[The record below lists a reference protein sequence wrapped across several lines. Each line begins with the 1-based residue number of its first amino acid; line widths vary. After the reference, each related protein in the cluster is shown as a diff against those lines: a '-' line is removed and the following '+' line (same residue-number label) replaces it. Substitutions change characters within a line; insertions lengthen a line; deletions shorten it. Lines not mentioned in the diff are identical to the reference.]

1 MAPCICLFHAGSCR
15 LGSND
20 LRNSSYKEKR
30 VGLAC
35 VSRLS
40 FRFLWLWFQQ
50 TFTVSK
56 SAREKLK
63 VVVILMSLLL
73 TLNII
78 HTIVESLLLTLNRK
92 KFIWVA
98 FSDYETTSICIEF
111 FQTIKRCCQVHVQA
125 SIGMFQKEAIF
136 C

>member
-1 MAPCICLFHAGSCR
+1 MFDAGSCR

-30 VGLAC
+30 VGLAR
-35 VSRLS
+35 VSRVS
-40 FRFLWLWFQQ
+40 FRFLRLWFQQ
-50 TFTVSK
+50 TFTVSN

-98 FSDYETTSICIEF
+98 FSDYETTSICIDF
-111 FQTIKRCCQVHVQA
+111 FQTKRCCQVHVQA

>member
-1 MAPCICLFHAGSCR
+1 
-15 LGSND
+15 
-20 LRNSSYKEKR
+20 
-30 VGLAC
+30 
-35 VSRLS
+35 
-40 FRFLWLWFQQ
+40 
-50 TFTVSK
+50 
-56 SAREKLK
+56 
-63 VVVILMSLLL
+63 MSLLL

-98 FSDYETTSICIEF
+98 FSDYEATSICIEF

>member
-1 MAPCICLFHAGSCR
+1 
-15 LGSND
+15 
-20 LRNSSYKEKR
+20 
-30 VGLAC
+30 
-35 VSRLS
+35 
-40 FRFLWLWFQQ
+40 
-50 TFTVSK
+50 
-56 SAREKLK
+56 
-63 VVVILMSLLL
+63 MSLLL

-125 SIGMFQKEAIF
+125 TLLSKKLSIGMFQKEAIF